1 VDLVLL
7 RGNIDIRD
15 IHLVGNAPS
24 DFIVCGLPITWG
36 SRDLANSKRS
46 PLALTRRGY
55 GARCLIPSIPN
66 GPNIDITTI
75 RTSVRFA
82 RIKQR
87 STRNEE
93 SQMRNKLVALFGL
106 AALVL
111 GGVFI
116 VSPKATTAANES
128 AFGVDIAGLTRNA
141 TGLPEEQFA
150 AH

>member
-1 VDLVLL
+1 
-7 RGNIDIRD
+7 
-15 IHLVGNAPS
+15 
-24 DFIVCGLPITWG
+24 
-36 SRDLANSKRS
+36 
-46 PLALTRRGY
+46 
-55 GARCLIPSIPN
+55 
-66 GPNIDITTI
+66 
-75 RTSVRFA
+75 
-82 RIKQR
+82 
-87 STRNEE
+87 
-93 SQMRNKLVALFGL
+93 MRNKLVALFGL